1 MERGL
6 YDMKKEL
13 EYVSPPIG
21 RELEE
26 LREIARELKTS
37 DASIFVGVLYGYS
50 WGVIQGKRAERRRRL
65 SSKIDR
71 LPEREKQLIT
81 KLVGWLS
88 MQTDSLMK
96 FCHLKITVLE
106 VYM

>member
-21 RELEE
+21 RELDE
-26 LREIARELKTS
+26 LREIARELEAEGQT
-37 DASIFVGVLYGYS
+37 IFVGVLFGYS
-50 WGVIQGKRAERRRRL
+50 WGVIQGKRADRRRRL
-65 SSKIDR
+65 SSKIDK

-81 KLVGWLS
+81 KLVGWLAEPP
-88 MQTDSLMK
+88 
-96 FCHLKITVLE
+96 HLTNL
-106 VYM
+106 